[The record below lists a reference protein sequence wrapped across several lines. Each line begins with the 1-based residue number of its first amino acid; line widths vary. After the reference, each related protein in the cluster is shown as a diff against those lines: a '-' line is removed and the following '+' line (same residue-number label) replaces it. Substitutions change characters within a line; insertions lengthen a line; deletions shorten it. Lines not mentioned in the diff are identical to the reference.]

1 MKKIGQFI
9 YPWGNGHFSRMMRL
23 NDVLGDILNDEIEMH
38 FFSKGDILEK
48 LYKKFPTK
56 KENIHEILMPTPI
69 DGKMGP
75 SVTLSMLNLL
85 VPVSDNQPLVT
96 QISSYLKEERKF
108 FDDKKFD
115 LVINDG
121 DMGSNVLANN
131 RDIPSVFVTNQ
142 FKPKLWKSR
151 FYFKPALSFIA
162 KQISKATKI
171 VVADSAP
178 PFTMC
183 EYNLN
188 FTDAVQDKVVYVGHF
203 SKNKKIERKQSTELE
218 TLIQNTDFGYWMRT
232 GNKSTNEGTGERYEE
247 AFHQEEMKNEKR
259 VISHATDDPNINRV
273 LDKDGNEYSI
283 SEALEKRVDWIQIDK
298 GFLSEQEKASVLD
311 ACKYAVINGSHT
323 VMGEILGNHA
333 KPIIGIPIYDEHTNQ
348 IKWAEEKK
356 LGLFAQNRDQ
366 IIRAIT
372 ILKNDYDAFIDS
384 VNNFSKNF
392 NGNGAENTATIISE
406 LLEDKNNYS
415 V

>member
-23 NDVLGDILNDEIEMH
+23 NDALDEIITDETEMH
-38 FFSKGDILEK
+38 FFSKGEILEK
-48 LYKKFPTK
+48 LYKRFPGK

-75 SVTLSMLNLL
+75 SVSLSMLNLL

-96 QISSYLKEERKF
+96 QISSYLKKERKV
-108 FDDKKFD
+108 FDHEKFD

-121 DMGSNVLANN
+121 DMGANVLANN
-131 RDIPSVFVTNQ
+131 RNVTSVFVTNQ

-171 VVADSAP
+171 IVADSPP

-188 FTDAVQDKVVYVGHF
+188 FTDNVKNKVAYVGHF
-203 SKNKKIERKQSTELE
+203 SKSKKIDRKKNTDLE
-218 TLIQNTDFGYWMRT
+218 MLIHDSDFGYWMRT
-232 GNKSTNEGTGERYEE
+232 GNKSTNDGTGERYEE

-259 VISHATDDPNINRV
+259 IISHARDDLQIDVV
-273 LDKDGNEYSI
+273 LGKDGKKYSI
-283 SEALEKRVDWIQIDK
+283 SDALEKRIDWIQIDK
-298 GFLSEQEKASVLD
+298 GFLSEQEKDTVLES
-311 ACKYAVINGSHT
+311 CKYAVINGSHT

-348 IKWAEEKK
+348 IRWAQEKK
-356 LGLFAQNRDQ
+356 LGLMAHNRAQIVQ
-366 IIRAIT
+366 AIDT
-372 ILKNDYDAFIDS
+372 LRSNYDSFQDS
-384 VNNFSKNF
+384 INNFSKNF
-392 NGNGAENTATIISE
+392 NGNGAENTAKIISE
-406 LLEDKNNYS
+406 FLQGKK
-415 V
+415 

>member
-23 NDVLGDILNDEIEMH
+23 NDALDEIITDETEMH
-38 FFSKGDILEK
+38 FFSKGEILEK
-48 LYKKFPTK
+48 LYKRFPGK

-75 SVTLSMLNLL
+75 SVSLSMLNLL

-96 QISSYLKEERKF
+96 QISSYLKKERKV
-108 FDDKKFD
+108 FDHEKFD

-121 DMGSNVLANN
+121 DMGANVLANN
-131 RDIPSVFVTNQ
+131 RNVTSVFVTNQ

-171 VVADSAP
+171 IVADSPP

-188 FTDAVQDKVVYVGHF
+188 FTDNVKNKVAYVGHF
-203 SKNKKIERKQSTELE
+203 SKSKKIDRKKNTDLE
-218 TLIQNTDFGYWMRT
+218 MLIHDSDFGYWMRT
-232 GNKSTNEGTGERYEE
+232 GNKSTNDGTGERYEE

-259 VISHATDDPNINRV
+259 IISHARDDFQIDVV
-273 LDKDGNEYSI
+273 LGKDGKKYSI
-283 SEALEKRVDWIQIDK
+283 SDALEKRIDWIQIDK
-298 GFLSEQEKASVLD
+298 GFLSEQEKDTVLD
-311 ACKYAVINGSHT
+311 SCKYAVINGSHT
-323 VMGEILGNHA
+323 AMGEILGNHA

-348 IKWAEEKK
+348 IRWAQERK
-356 LGLFAQNRDQ
+356 LGLMAHNRDQ
-366 IIRAIT
+366 IVQAIDT
-372 ILKNDYDAFIDS
+372 LRSNYNSFQDS
-384 VNNFSKNF
+384 LNNFSKNF
-392 NGNGAENTATIISE
+392 NGDGAENTAKIISE
-406 LLEDKNNYS
+406 FLQGKK
-415 V
+415 

>member
-1 MKKIGQFI
+1 MKKLGQFI

-23 NDVLGDILNDEIEMH
+23 NDALNDTIIDDLEIH
-38 FFSKGDILEK
+38 FFSKGEILKK
-48 LYKKFPTK
+48 LHKRFPTK

-75 SVTLSMLNLL
+75 SVSLSMLNLL
-85 VPVSDNQPLVT
+85 VPVSENQPLVT
-96 QISSYLKEERKF
+96 QISSYLKEERKV
-108 FDDKKFD
+108 FDSKKFD

-131 RDIPSVFVTNQ
+131 RNIPSLFVTNQ

-171 VVADSAP
+171 IVADSPP

-188 FTDAVQDKVVYVGHF
+188 FTDDVKDKVTYVGHF
-203 SKNKKIERKQSTELE
+203 SKNKKIESKQSSELE
-218 TLIQNTDFGYWMRT
+218 MLIQDSNFGYWMRT

-247 AFHQEEMKNEKR
+247 VFHQEEMKEEKR
-259 VISHATDDPNINRV
+259 IVSHAKDDPNIDKV
-273 LDKDGNEYSI
+273 LDKNGKRYSI
-283 SEALEKRVDWIQIDK
+283 ADALEKKIDWIQIDK
-298 GFLSEQEKASVLD
+298 GFLSEQEKETVLNS
-311 ACKYAVINGSHT
+311 CKYSVINGSHT

-348 IKWAEEKK
+348 INWAQEKK
-356 LGLFAQNRDQ
+356 LGLLAKNRVQ
-366 IIRAIT
+366 IVKAINT
-372 ILKNDYDAFIDS
+372 LKSNYDDFQDS
-384 VNNFSKNF
+384 VSQFSKNF
-392 NGNGAENTATIISE
+392 DGNGAENTTKIISE
-406 LLEDKNNYS
+406 LLQNKK
-415 V
+415 

>member
-9 YPWGNGHFSRMMRL
+9 YPWGNGHYSRMMRL
-23 NDVLGDILNDEIEMH
+23 NDSLNEEMSGELETH
-38 FFSKGDILEK
+38 FFSKGEILER
-48 LYKKFPTK
+48 LYQKFPTK

-75 SVTLSMLNLL
+75 SVSLSILNLL
-85 VPVSDNQPLVT
+85 VPVSDNQSLVT

-108 FDDKKFD
+108 FDSEKFD
-115 LVINDG
+115 LVVNDG
-121 DMGSNVLANN
+121 DMGSNVLADN
-131 RDIPSVFVTNQ
+131 RKIPSVFVTNQ

-171 VVADSAP
+171 IVADSPP

-188 FTDAVQDKVVYVGHF
+188 FTDNAKDKVTFVGHF
-203 SKNKKIERKQSTELE
+203 SKNKKIKKTQATEFE
-218 TLIQNTDFGYWMRT
+218 MLIHASDFGYWMRT

-247 AFHQEEMKNEKR
+247 AFHQEPMKDEKR
-259 VISHATDDPNINRV
+259 IISHAIDDPQIDVV
-273 LDKDGNEYSI
+273 LGKDGRKYSI
-283 SEALEKRVDWIQIDK
+283 SEALEKQIDWIQIDR
-298 GFLSEQEKASVLD
+298 GFLSEQEKETVLNS
-311 ACKYAVINGSHT
+311 CKYAVINGSHT

-348 IKWAEEKK
+348 IQWAQEKK
-356 LGLFAQNRDQ
+356 LGLIAHNRDQ
-366 IIRAIT
+366 IIQAIHT
-372 ILKNDYDAFIDS
+372 LRNNYDEFHDS
-384 VNNFSKNF
+384 VNQFSKNF
-392 NGNGAENTATIISE
+392 NGDGAENTAKIISE
-406 LLEDKNNYS
+406 LLQSKK
-415 V
+415 

>member
-23 NDVLGDILNDEIEMH
+23 NDALDEIISDKLEMH
-38 FFSKGDILEK
+38 FFSKGEILEK

-75 SVTLSMLNLL
+75 SVSLSTLNLL
-85 VPVSDNQPLVT
+85 VPVAGNQPLVT
-96 QISSYLKEERKF
+96 QISSYLKKERKV
-108 FDDKKFD
+108 FDDEKFD

-131 RDIPSVFVTNQ
+131 RNITSVFVTNQ

-162 KQISKATKI
+162 KQISKATRI
-171 VVADSAP
+171 IVADSAP

-188 FTDAVQDKVVYVGHF
+188 FTDDVKDKVTYVGHF
-203 SKNKKIERKQSTELE
+203 SKTRKIDGDQTTDLE
-218 TLIQNTDFGYWMRT
+218 MLIRDTNFGYWMRT

-247 AFHQEEMKNEKR
+247 AFHQDQLKNER
-259 VISHATDDPNINRV
+259 RIISHAMDKPNIDRV
-273 LDKDGNEYSI
+273 LDKDGNKYSI
-283 SEALEKRVDWIQIDK
+283 SEALEKQIDWVQIDK
-298 GFLSEQEKASVLD
+298 GFLSEQEKETVLD
-311 ACKYAVINGSHT
+311 SCKYAVTNGSHT
-323 VMGEILGNHA
+323 VMGEILGTHA

-348 IKWAEEKK
+348 IKWAQEKK
-356 LGLFAQNRDQ
+356 LGLIAHNRDQ
-366 IIRAIT
+366 IVQAIQK
-372 ILKNDYDAFIDS
+372 IKSDYDDFQGS
-384 VNNFSKNF
+384 VNEFSKNF
-392 NGNGAENTATIISE
+392 NGNGAENTAKIISE
-406 LLEDKNNYS
+406 LLQDTK
-415 V
+415 

>member
-23 NDVLGDILNDEIEMH
+23 NDALDEIITDETEMH
-38 FFSKGDILEK
+38 FFSKGEILEK
-48 LYKKFPTK
+48 LYKRFPGK

-75 SVTLSMLNLL
+75 SVSLSMLNLL

-96 QISSYLKEERKF
+96 QISSYLKKERKV
-108 FDDKKFD
+108 FDHEKFD

-121 DMGSNVLANN
+121 DMGANVLANN
-131 RDIPSVFVTNQ
+131 RNVTSVFVTNQ

-171 VVADSAP
+171 IVADSPP

-188 FTDAVQDKVVYVGHF
+188 FTDNVKNKVAYVGHF
-203 SKNKKIERKQSTELE
+203 SKSKKIDRKKNTDLE
-218 TLIQNTDFGYWMRT
+218 MLIHDSDFGYWMRT
-232 GNKSTNEGTGERYEE
+232 GNKSTNDGTGERYEE

-259 VISHATDDPNINRV
+259 IISHARDDFQIDVV
-273 LDKDGNEYSI
+273 LGKDGKKYSI
-283 SEALEKRVDWIQIDK
+283 SDALEKRIDWIQIDK
-298 GFLSEQEKASVLD
+298 GFLSEQEKDTVLD
-311 ACKYAVINGSHT
+311 SCKYAVINGSHT

-348 IKWAEEKK
+348 IRWAQERK
-356 LGLFAQNRDQ
+356 LGLMAHNRDQ
-366 IIRAIT
+366 IVQAIDT
-372 ILKNDYDAFIDS
+372 LRSNYNSFQDS
-384 VNNFSKNF
+384 LNNFSKNF
-392 NGNGAENTATIISE
+392 NGDGAENTAKIISE
-406 LLEDKNNYS
+406 FLQGKK
-415 V
+415 

>member
-1 MKKIGQFI
+1 MKKLGQFI

-23 NDVLGDILNDEIEMH
+23 NDALDETIIDETEMH
-38 FFSKGDILEK
+38 FFSKGEILEK

-75 SVTLSMLNLL
+75 SVSLSTLNLL
-85 VPVSDNQPLVT
+85 VPVAGNQPLVT
-96 QISSYLKEERKF
+96 QISSYLKKERKV
-108 FDDKKFD
+108 FDDEKFD

-131 RDIPSVFVTNQ
+131 RNITSVFVTNQ

-162 KQISKATKI
+162 KQISKATRI
-171 VVADSAP
+171 IVADSAP

-188 FTDAVQDKVVYVGHF
+188 FSNDVKNKVTYVGHF
-203 SKNKKIERKQSTELE
+203 SKTRKIDSGQTTDLE
-218 TLIQNTDFGYWMRT
+218 MLIRDTNFGYWMRT

-247 AFHQEEMKNEKR
+247 AFHQTQLKDER
-259 VISHATDDPNINRV
+259 RIISHAIDDPTIDGV
-273 LDKDGNEYSI
+273 LDKDGKKWSI
-283 SEALEKRVDWIQIDK
+283 SEALEKRVDWVQIDK
-298 GFLSEQEKASVLD
+298 GFLSEQEKETVLNS
-311 ACKYAVINGSHT
+311 CKYAVINGSHT
-323 VMGEILGNHA
+323 VDR
-333 KPIIGIPIYDEHTNQ
+333 K
-348 IKWAEEKK
+348 
-356 LGLFAQNRDQ
+356 
-366 IIRAIT
+366 
-372 ILKNDYDAFIDS
+372 S
-384 VNNFSKNF
+384 V
-392 NGNGAENTATIISE
+392 
-406 LLEDKNNYS
+406 

>member
-23 NDVLGDILNDEIEMH
+23 NDALDEIISDKLEMH
-38 FFSKGDILEK
+38 FFSKGEILEK
-48 LYKKFPTK
+48 LYKKFPAK

-75 SVTLSMLNLL
+75 SVSLSTLNLL
-85 VPVSDNQPLVT
+85 VPVAGNQPLVT
-96 QISSYLKEERKF
+96 QISSYLKKERKV
-108 FDDKKFD
+108 FDDEKFD

-131 RDIPSVFVTNQ
+131 RNITSVFVTNQ

-162 KQISKATKI
+162 KQISKATRI
-171 VVADSAP
+171 IVADSAP

-188 FTDAVQDKVVYVGHF
+188 FTDDVKDKVTYVGHF
-203 SKNKKIERKQSTELE
+203 SKTRKIDGDQATDLE
-218 TLIQNTDFGYWMRT
+218 ILIRDTNFGYWMRT

-247 AFHQEEMKNEKR
+247 AFHQDQLKNER
-259 VISHATDDPNINRV
+259 RIISHAMDKPNIDRV
-273 LDKDGNEYSI
+273 LDKDGNKYSI
-283 SEALEKRVDWIQIDK
+283 SEALEKQIDWVQIDK
-298 GFLSEQEKASVLD
+298 GFLSEQEKETVLD
-311 ACKYAVINGSHT
+311 SCKYAVTNGSHT
-323 VMGEILGNHA
+323 VMGEILGTHA

-348 IKWAEEKK
+348 IKWAQEKK
-356 LGLFAQNRDQ
+356 LGLIAHNRDQ
-366 IIRAIT
+366 IVQAIQK
-372 ILKNDYDAFIDS
+372 IKSDYDDFQGS
-384 VNNFSKNF
+384 VNEFSKNF
-392 NGNGAENTATIISE
+392 NGNGAENTAKIISE
-406 LLEDKNNYS
+406 VLQDAK
-415 V
+415 

>member
-23 NDVLGDILNDEIEMH
+23 NDALDETIIDETEMH
-38 FFSKGDILEK
+38 FFSKGEILEK

-75 SVTLSMLNLL
+75 SVSLSTLNLL
-85 VPVSDNQPLVT
+85 VPVAGNQPLVT
-96 QISSYLKEERKF
+96 QISSYLKKERKV
-108 FDDKKFD
+108 FDDEKFD

-131 RDIPSVFVTNQ
+131 RNITSVFVTNQ

-162 KQISKATKI
+162 KQISKATRI
-171 VVADSAP
+171 IVADSAP

-188 FTDAVQDKVVYVGHF
+188 FTDDVKDKVTYVGHF
-203 SKNKKIERKQSTELE
+203 SKTRKIDGDQTTDLE
-218 TLIQNTDFGYWMRT
+218 MLIRDTNFGYWMRT

-247 AFHQEEMKNEKR
+247 AFHQDQLKNER
-259 VISHATDDPNINRV
+259 RIISHAMDEPNIDRV
-273 LDKDGNEYSI
+273 LDKDGNKYSI
-283 SEALEKRVDWIQIDK
+283 SEALEKQIDWVQIDK
-298 GFLSEQEKASVLD
+298 GFLSEQEKETVLD
-311 ACKYAVINGSHT
+311 SCKYAVTNGSHT
-323 VMGEILGNHA
+323 VMGEILGTHA

-348 IKWAEEKK
+348 IKWAQEKK
-356 LGLFAQNRDQ
+356 LGLIAHNRDQ
-366 IIRAIT
+366 IVQAIQK
-372 ILKNDYDAFIDS
+372 IKSDYDDFQGS
-384 VNNFSKNF
+384 VNEFSKNF
-392 NGNGAENTATIISE
+392 NGNGAENTAKIISE
-406 LLEDKNNYS
+406 LLQDTK
-415 V
+415 